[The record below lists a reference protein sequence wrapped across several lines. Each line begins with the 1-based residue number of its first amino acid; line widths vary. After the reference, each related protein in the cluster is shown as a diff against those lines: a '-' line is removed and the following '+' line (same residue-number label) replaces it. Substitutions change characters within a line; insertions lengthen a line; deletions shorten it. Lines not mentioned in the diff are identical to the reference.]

1 MNALDGYDVASV
13 LLSRRAMR
21 RLVTLV
27 VGITMTLIAVG
38 ALSTDQVGAFLFEQ
52 SRQRAEQLLEPVVSR
67 ITETMTVPTT
77 STPPATEED

>member
-1 MNALDGYDVASV
+1 MNALDGYDVANA
-13 LLSRRAMR
+13 LLSRRVMR

-27 VGITMTLIAVG
+27 VGITMSLIAVG

-52 SRQRAEQLLEPVVSR
+52 SRQRAEQILDPLVAQ

-77 STPPATEED
+77 STPPSTEED

>member
-13 LLSRRAMR
+13 LLPRRTMR

-27 VGITMTLIAVG
+27 VGTMMALIAVG
-38 ALSTDQVGAFLFEQ
+38 ALSTDQVGTFLFEQ
-52 SRQRAEQLLEPVVSR
+52 SRQRTEQMLDPLVAQ

-77 STPPATEED
+77 PTPATEED

>member
-13 LLSRRAMR
+13 LLSRRTMR

-27 VGITMTLIAVG
+27 VGITMALIAGG

-52 SRQRAEQLLEPVVSR
+52 SRQRTEQLLDPLVAQ